1 MVSLNWNIGNVPPCV
16 HHHEPSLP
24 QLWLLSLTQVMFECL
39 LTAKRFSVQVD
50 PTSVP
55 LNRGVDVAA
64 APVVPLRVPDLM
76 VENLHRP
83 RPSHC
88 LESFGDFPVVN
99 LGTQRET
106 MNVWSTIN
114 TTDLLYNVGLVKL
127 LRSETGC
134 MLNKLEG
141 VPVHP

>member
-1 MVSLNWNIGNVPPCV
+1 M
-16 HHHEPSLP
+16 
-24 QLWLLSLTQVMFECL
+24 
-39 LTAKRFSVQVD
+39 D

-88 LESFGDFPVVN
+88 LESFGDFSVVN
-99 LGTQRET
+99 LGRQRDT
-106 MNVWSTIN
+106 MNVRSTIN
-114 TTDLLYNVGLVKL
+114 TTDLLYDIWLVKL

-134 MLNKLEG
+134 MLDKLEG
-141 VPVHP
+141 VPVRNSI